1 MTVVFT
7 LCSANYLAHAR
18 TLGDSLKE
26 HNPDY
31 DFVIGLVDRLP
42 KGLHPSFWHPY
53 EVLPVEE
60 IGIPAFWEMV
70 QRFDKIELN
79 TSVKPFY
86 MEHIYQRNPSVEKV
100 LYLDPDILV
109 FGSFQALEEKLRR
122 YNIVVTPHSCTF
134 DDTPTNIYYETGML
148 STGIYNLGFLATAR
162 SDTTFAF
169 VKWWQT
175 RLQDQCYYDP
185 GSGLFVDQLWVTLAP
200 LYFPGVYVEK
210 DPGYNMCYWNH
221 FERQLSR
228 QDGRYIVNG
237 KHDLMFYHFSSF
249 SPARP
254 EVITTRVKSRTMSF
268 SERPDLKPIY
278 GDYCSRL
285 LRAGYTSVSSL
296 PWLIPRK
303 PPRSELTVK
312 TATKYGVRVILR
324 SLPIGFQALLKRLA
338 EITTN
343 ALK

>member
-86 MEHIYQRNPSVEKV
+86 MEHIYQRNPSVDK
-100 LYLDPDILV
+100 PP
-109 FGSFQALEEKLRR
+109 
-122 YNIVVTPHSCTF
+122 NT
-134 DDTPTNIYYETGML
+134 YYKTGML
-148 STGIYNLGFLATAR
+148 GTRNNNIRFLATAR

-175 RLQDQCYYDP
+175 RRQEQCY
-185 GSGLFVDQLWVTLAP
+185 
-200 LYFPGVYVEK
+200 
-210 DPGYNMCYWNH
+210 
-221 FERQLSR
+221 
-228 QDGRYIVNG
+228 
-237 KHDLMFYHFSSF
+237 
-249 SPARP
+249 
-254 EVITTRVKSRTMSF
+254 
-268 SERPDLKPIY
+268 
-278 GDYCSRL
+278 
-285 LRAGYTSVSSL
+285 
-296 PWLIPRK
+296 
-303 PPRSELTVK
+303 
-312 TATKYGVRVILR
+312 
-324 SLPIGFQALLKRLA
+324 
-338 EITTN
+338 
-343 ALK
+343 